1 MKHPKSSLA
10 ALAAVLTLG
19 LHAAATAGA
28 ASPASVSLSSARV
41 SIAGTSNIHPYTAS
55 TNDVRV
61 VRVQIATTVAGGD
74 WADVLTPGAIGAFE
88 LSIPAATLSSPRE
101 GIDKTMHK
109 ALKVA
114 EFPEITF
121 RLSRLEAAAAPGAYR
136 GVGMLRIAGVERE
149 VTLELKT
156 RRNEST
162 LTVRGETQL
171 LMTDYGITPP
181 KAMLGMLKTDPRITV
196 TFETE
201 LTMAAA
207 PVSTN

>member
-121 RLSRLEAAAAPGAYR
+121 RLSRLEAAAAPAAYR